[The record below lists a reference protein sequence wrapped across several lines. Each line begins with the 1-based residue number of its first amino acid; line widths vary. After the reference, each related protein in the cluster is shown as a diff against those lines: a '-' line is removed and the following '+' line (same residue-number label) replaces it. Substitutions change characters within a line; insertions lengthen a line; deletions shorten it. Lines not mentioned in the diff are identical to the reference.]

1 MDGVHPRLTAALA
14 RQLTRRDAAL
24 AQGARRVG
32 WKLGVGDAE
41 RIGEGPAVGH
51 LTSATQLIPG
61 STYEAATRLHV
72 DVELAVEIG
81 SDGEVSRCA
90 SALELVDLSGLEDD
104 AEEIVAANLFHRAF
118 ALGRFGPPAD
128 GVVRADLIVDGET
141 RGSGLVEDVTVR
153 IDAAARVLASVD
165 EELREG
171 DHVITG
177 AIVQLPVEPGQTVVA
192 ELGPLGSVG
201 VRLGGNAAQSAATR
215 NPM

>member
-1 MDGVHPRLTAALA
+1 MHPRLTAALA

-24 AQGARRVG
+24 AQGARPIG

-61 STYEAATRLHV
+61 STYEAATRLHA

-81 SDGEVSRCA
+81 SDGGISRWA
-90 SALELVDLSGLEDD
+90 PALELVDLSELEDD
-104 AEEIVAANLFHRAF
+104 AEEIVAAILFHRAF
-118 ALGRFGPPAD
+118 VLGRFGPPAD
-128 GVVRADLIVDGET
+128 GVVSADLIV
-141 RGSGLVEDVTVR
+141 
-153 IDAAARVLASVD
+153 
-165 EELREG
+165 
-171 DHVITG
+171 
-177 AIVQLPVEPGQTVVA
+177 

-201 VRLGGNAAQSAATR
+201 VRLGDAAAQSAATR